1 MNNTKIMIR
10 NNVLHA
16 ICPRIK
22 ATRFIVA
29 FYNIDPTI
37 QFLRESKKGNTK
49 NLYDNSYY
57 EQINANDLLL
67 EFNINPSNIPYM
79 NIGNI
84 AHYLLNTL

>member
-1 MNNTKIMIR
+1 MNDTKIMIR
-10 NNVLHA
+10 NNVLHV
-16 ICPRIK
+16 ICPKSK
-22 ATRFIVA
+22 ATRFVVA

-57 EQINANDLLL
+57 EQITKNELLL
-67 EFNINPSNIPYM
+67 EFNLKLSNIPYM

>member
-22 ATRFIVA
+22 ASRFVVA

-37 QFLRESKKGNTK
+37 QFLRESKKGDTK

-57 EQINANDLLL
+57 EQISTSELLL
-67 EFNINPSNIPYM
+67 EFNLKLSNIPYM

>member
-10 NNVLHA
+10 NNVLHV

-22 ATRFIVA
+22 ASQFIKA

-37 QFLRESKKGNTK
+37 QFLRESKKNDTK

-57 EQINANDLLL
+57 EQITKNELLL
-67 EFNINPSNIPYM
+67 EFNLKLSNIPYM

>member
-16 ICPRIK
+16 ICPKSK
-22 ATRFIVA
+22 ATRFVVA

-37 QFLRESKKGNTK
+37 QFLRESKKGDTR

-57 EQINANDLLL
+57 DQISTSELLL
-67 EFNINPSNIPYM
+67 EFNINPSDIPYM

>member
-16 ICPRIK
+16 ICPKNK
-22 ATRFIVA
+22 ASRFVVA

-37 QFLRESKKGNTK
+37 QFLRESKKGDTK

-57 EQINANDLLL
+57 EQITKNELLL
-67 EFNINPSNIPYM
+67 EFNLKLSNIPYM

>member
-1 MNNTKIMIR
+1 MNDTKIMIR

-16 ICPRIK
+16 ICPKNK
-22 ATRFIVA
+22 ASRFVVA

-37 QFLRESKKGNTK
+37 QFLREARKYDTIS
-49 NLYDNSYY
+49 LYDNSYY
-57 EQINANDLLL
+57 EQISKNELLL
-67 EFNINPSNIPYM
+67 EFNLKLSNIPYM

>member
-1 MNNTKIMIR
+1 MNSTRILIR
-10 NNVLHA
+10 NNVLYVV
-16 ICPRIK
+16 CPKSK
-22 ATRFIVA
+22 ASRFVKA

-37 QFLRESKKGNTK
+37 QFLRESKKCDTK

-57 EQINANDLLL
+57 EQINTSDLLL
-67 EFNINPSNIPYM
+67 EFNVNPSNIPYI

>member
-37 QFLRESKKGNTK
+37 QFLRESKKGDTR
-49 NLYDNSYY
+49 NLYNNSYY
-57 EQINANDLLL
+57 EQISTSELLL
-67 EFNINPSNIPYM
+67 EFNLKLSNIPYM

>member
-10 NNVLHA
+10 NNVLHV
-16 ICPRIK
+16 ICPRTK

-29 FYNIDPTI
+29 FYNIDSTI
-37 QFLRESKKGNTK
+37 QFLRESKKGDTK

-57 EQINANDLLL
+57 EQITKNQLLL
-67 EFNINPSNIPYM
+67 EFNLKLSNIPYM

>member
-16 ICPRIK
+16 ICPKSK
-22 ATRFIVA
+22 ATLFVKA

-37 QFLRESKKGNTK
+37 QFLRESRKNDTK

-57 EQINANDLLL
+57 EQITKNELLL
-67 EFNINPSNIPYM
+67 EFNLKLSNIPYM

>member
-1 MNNTKIMIR
+1 MNDTKIMIR

-16 ICPRIK
+16 ICPKNK
-22 ATRFIVA
+22 ASRFVVA

-37 QFLRESKKGNTK
+37 QFLRESKKGDTIS
-49 NLYDNSYY
+49 LYDNSYY
-57 EQINANDLLL
+57 EQISSSDLLL
-67 EFNINPSNIPYM
+67 EFNVNPSDIPYM

>member
-1 MNNTKIMIR
+1 MHDTKIMIR

-16 ICPRIK
+16 ICPKSK
-22 ATRFIVA
+22 ATLFVKA

-37 QFLRESKKGNTK
+37 QFLRESRKNDTK

-57 EQINANDLLL
+57 EQITKNELLL
-67 EFNINPSNIPYM
+67 EFNLKLSNIPYM